1 MVLHTWRSLLQM
13 CAKCCKGE
21 IHFKALS
28 IRAGETRLLPAQ
40 PPEKFG
46 YSVRADDFAPA
57 NREKLA
63 FFINSFPILYE
74 R

>member
-1 MVLHTWRSLLQM
+1 M
-13 CAKCCKGE
+13 CPKWCKGD
-21 IHFKALS
+21 IQFKALS
-28 IRAGETRLLPAQ
+28 LRAGETRLLPAQ

-63 FFINSFPILYE
+63 FFL
-74 R
+74 